1 VARFPSLVTGSAE
14 RTGEA
19 LESPNTPRSL
29 QKCEDISEYLIES
42 LGTSAFDLCCSS
54 KAQQREIAMSN
65 LVFGVPVR
73 TRLPLKVWAVAAAI
87 TLFSLASSMIHS
99 PASSD
104 HAVYA
109 GVTGEHQVARGS

>member
-1 VARFPSLVTGSAE
+1 VKIFLNILLKAQERVPSTFV
-14 RTGEA
+14 
-19 LESPNTPRSL
+19 
-29 QKCEDISEYLIES
+29 
-42 LGTSAFDLCCSS
+42 SS

-73 TRLPLKVWAVAAAI
+73 TRLPLKVWAVAAVI
-87 TLFSLASSMIHS
+87 TLFSLASSMIQS

-109 GVTGEHQVARGS
+109 GVTAEHEVARGS